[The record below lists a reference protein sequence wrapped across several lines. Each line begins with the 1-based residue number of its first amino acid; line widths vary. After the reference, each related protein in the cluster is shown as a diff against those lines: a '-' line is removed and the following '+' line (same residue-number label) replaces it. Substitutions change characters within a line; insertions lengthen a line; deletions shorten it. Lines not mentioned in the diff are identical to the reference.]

1 MRPFDL
7 QLPFI
12 YECENTNFFFLENSY
27 IYSFFQF
34 LLVFFFSKELL
45 AQTGIEKKREGG
57 ERGRQIDGHRDGR
70 SVSRQVLN
78 SRPARDE
85 KSKRRGEE
93 GKKGC
98 N

>member
-1 MRPFDL
+1 MNARTL
-7 QLPFI
+7 
-12 YECENTNFFFLENSY
+12 TFFFLKIAIY
-27 IYSFFQF
+27 IVFFNFF
-34 LLVFFFSKELL
+34 LYFFFSKELL

-57 ERGRQIDGHRDGR
+57 ERGRQTDGHRDGR

>member
-12 YECENTNFFFLENSY
+12 YECENTNFFFLKIAIY
-27 IYSFFQF
+27 I
-34 LLVFFFSKELL
+34 VFSISSCIFFSKELL

-57 ERGRQIDGHRDGR
+57 ERGRQTDGHRDGR
-70 SVSRQVLN
+70 LVSRQVLN

>member
-1 MRPFDL
+1 M
-7 QLPFI
+7 
-12 YECENTNFFFLENSY
+12 
-27 IYSFFQF
+27 
-34 LLVFFFSKELL
+34 

-57 ERGRQIDGHRDGR
+57 ERGRQTDGHRDGR